1 LINIYQV
8 LYLKNMRDLI
18 FITAY
23 CPTEEQEAALEKCIN
38 SILKCGKHV
47 ALISHTHIPIH
58 IQKKCQYYVYDYL
71 NEISDDYNLFGDN
84 FFQTD
89 DLIINSTF
97 FQKSF
102 YGFAIYRMFSIASQL
117 AINFGYKNIHHIE
130 YDCELLDETLISE
143 HNSLLENYDS
153 ILYTDTG
160 NKDGFMFGSLKSFKV
175 KSLPDNFKNYNRD
188 FIQSEMRRIEPK
200 HLETFTKN
208 LFINSGNVLFKHSN
222 ELTEQKFKKG
232 PKFVSIGRHYNL
244 FYNDSNKTLNVLY
257 RSLTDNPENIVV
269 IVNDKKI
276 VRLNVS
282 PRHWYIEQLGIF
294 DEINYVRIDNS
305 KKTLFEKHF
314 DDEFREIFK
323 KKSYVTLL

>member
-1 LINIYQV
+1 
-8 LYLKNMRDLI
+8 
-18 FITAY
+18 
-23 CPTEEQEAALEKCIN
+23 
-38 SILKCGKHV
+38 
-47 ALISHTHIPIH
+47 
-58 IQKKCQYYVYDYL
+58 
-71 NEISDDYNLFGDN
+71 
-84 FFQTD
+84 
-89 DLIINSTF
+89 
-97 FQKSF
+97 
-102 YGFAIYRMFSIASQL
+102 MFSIASQL

-143 HNSLLENYDS
+143 HSLLLETYDS

-188 FIQSEMRRIEPK
+188 FIESEMKRIEPK
-200 HLETFTKN
+200 HLETLTKS
-208 LFINSGNVLFKHSN
+208 LFIDSGNVLFKHVN

-232 PKFVSIGRHYNL
+232 PKFISIGRHYNL
-244 FYNDSNKTLNVLY
+244 FYNDSDKTLNVLY

-269 IVNDKKI
+269 IVNDKNI

-282 PRHWYIEQLGIF
+282 PRHWYIKPLGIF

-314 DDEFREIFK
+314 DNEFRETFK
-323 KKSYVTLL
+323 KKSYITFS

>member
-1 LINIYQV
+1 
-8 LYLKNMRDLI
+8 MRDLI

>member
-1 LINIYQV
+1 MN
-8 LYLKNMRDLI
+8 DLI

-23 CPTEEQEAALEKCIN
+23 CPTEEQEVALEKCIN

-89 DLIINSTF
+89 NLIINSTF

-143 HNSLLENYDS
+143 HSLLLETYDS

-188 FIQSEMRRIEPK
+188 FIESEMRRIEPK
-200 HLETFTKN
+200 HLETFTKS
-208 LFINSGNVLFKHSN
+208 LFINSGNVLFRQVD
-222 ELTEQKFKKG
+222 EQKFKLG

-244 FYNDSNKTLNVLY
+244 FYNDNDKTLNVLY
-257 RSLTDNPENIVV
+257 RSLTDNPENIIV
-269 IVNDKKI
+269 IVNDDKI

-282 PRHWYIEQLGIF
+282 PRHWYIKPLGIF
-294 DEINYVRIDNS
+294 DDINYVRIDNS

-314 DDEFREIFK
+314 DNEFREIFK
-323 KKSYVTLL
+323 KKSYITFS

>member
-1 LINIYQV
+1 
-8 LYLKNMRDLI
+8 MRDLI

-23 CPTEEQEAALEKCIN
+23 CPTEEQEVALEKCIN
-38 SILKCGKHV
+38 SILKYGKHI

-84 FFQTD
+84 FFAAD
-89 DLIINSTF
+89 DIIINSTF
-97 FQKSF
+97 FQKYF

-117 AINFGYKNIHHIE
+117 AINFGYKNMHHIE

-143 HNSLLENYDS
+143 HSLLLETYDS

-188 FIQSEMRRIEPK
+188 FIESEMRRIEPK
-200 HLETFTKN
+200 HLETFTKS
-208 LFINSGNVLFKHSN
+208 LFINSGNVLFKHVN

-244 FYNDSNKTLNVLY
+244 FYNDGDKTLNVLY

-276 VRLNVS
+276 VRLNVT
-282 PRHWYIEQLGIF
+282 PKHWYINPLGIF

-323 KKSYVTLL
+323 KKSYITFS

>member
-1 LINIYQV
+1 MN
-8 LYLKNMRDLI
+8 DLI
-18 FITAY
+18 FVTAY
-23 CPTEEQEAALEKCIN
+23 CPSEEQEIALEKCIN
-38 SILKCGKHV
+38 SLLKCGKHI

-58 IQKKCQYYVYDYL
+58 IQKKCQYYIYDYL

-84 FFQTD
+84 FFAAD
-89 DLIINSTF
+89 NIKINSIF

-117 AINFGYKNIHHIE
+117 AANFGYKNIHHIE

-143 HNSLLENYDS
+143 HSTLLETYDS
-153 ILYTDTG
+153 ILYTDNG
-160 NKDGFMFGSLKSFKV
+160 NEDGFMFGSLKSFKV
-175 KSLPDNFKNYNRD
+175 ESLPDNFKNYNKD
-188 FIQSEMRRIEPK
+188 FIESEMRRIDPK

-208 LFINSGNVLFKHSN
+208 LFVNSGNVLFKHDN
-222 ELTEQKFKKG
+222 ELTAQKFKKG

-244 FYNDSNKTLNVLY
+244 FYNDRDKTLNVLY

-269 IVNDKKI
+269 IVNDNKI

-282 PRHWYIEQLGIF
+282 PRHWYINQLGIF
-294 DEINYVRIDNS
+294 DEIDYVRIDNS

-314 DDEFREIFK
+314 DNEFREIFK
-323 KKSYVTLL
+323 RKSFITFS

>member
-1 LINIYQV
+1 M
-8 LYLKNMRDLI
+8 KDLI
-18 FITAY
+18 FVTAY
-23 CPTEEQEAALEKCIN
+23 CPSEEQEIALEKCIN
-38 SILKCGKHV
+38 SILKCGKHI

-84 FFQTD
+84 FFAVD
-89 DLIINSTF
+89 DIIINSRF

-117 AINFGYKNIHHIE
+117 ATSFGYKNIHHIE

-143 HNSLLENYDS
+143 HSKLLEIYDS
-153 ILYTDTG
+153 ILYTDNG
-160 NKDGFMFGSLKSFKV
+160 NEDGFMFGSLKSFKV
-175 KSLPDNFKNYNRD
+175 ESLPDNFKNYNRD
-188 FIQSEMRRIEPK
+188 FIESEMMRIEPK
-200 HLETFTKN
+200 HLETFTKS
-208 LFINSGNVLFKHSN
+208 LFINSGNVLFRHDN

-232 PKFVSIGRHYNL
+232 PKFFSMGRHYNL
-244 FYNDSNKTLNVLY
+244 FYNDRDKTLNVLY
-257 RSLTDNPENIVV
+257 RSLTDSPENIVV
-269 IVNDKKI
+269 IVNDNKI

-282 PRHWYIEQLGIF
+282 PRHWYINRLGIF

-314 DDEFREIFK
+314 DNEFREMFK
-323 KKSYVTLL
+323 QKSFITFS